1 MSQLLSKIDDRSAHV
16 CVVGLGYVGLPLAL
30 AFSEAGFRV
39 TGIDKD
45 PRKVG
50 AVNAGETYVP
60 DVSTQYLSMQLETG
74 RLAATT
80 DTAVLK
86 EVDTVHI
93 CVPTPLGKTRDPD
106 LSYVGE
112 AANDVARHFRSGLLI
127 VLESTTYPGTTEEV
141 LLPMFEK
148 DGHRAGVDFFL
159 AFSPERIDPG
169 NRTYTLRNTPKI
181 VGGVT
186 SVCGSVTEALYSTIV
201 DQVHRVSSTG
211 AAELVKLL
219 ENSFRAVNIAL
230 VNEMALMCERL
241 GINTW
246 EVIEAAATKPF
257 GYMPFLPGPGL
268 GGHCIPVDPHYLTW
282 KVRTLN
288 YRARLIELAAE
299 INSEMPGYVLQKVV
313 DALNERGKSVK
324 GSRILM
330 LGVAYKR
337 DVSDTRESP
346 CVDIMHLLSA
356 KGAEV
361 RYNDPYVTELGAA
374 DGFNP
379 PLRSIDGLPGV
390 CADFDCVIVGT
401 DHTSIDWQ
409 QISAAS
415 RLLVDTRNVCGDHD
429 ASHIVRL

>member
-299 INSEMPGYVLQKVV
+299 INSEMPGTYF
-313 DALNERGKSVK
+313 RRWSM
-324 GSRILM
+324 R
-330 LGVAYKR
+330 
-337 DVSDTRESP
+337 
-346 CVDIMHLLSA
+346 
-356 KGAEV
+356 
-361 RYNDPYVTELGAA
+361 
-374 DGFNP
+374 
-379 PLRSIDGLPGV
+379 
-390 CADFDCVIVGT
+390 
-401 DHTSIDWQ
+401 
-409 QISAAS
+409 
-415 RLLVDTRNVCGDHD
+415 
-429 ASHIVRL
+429 